1 MLHPIFRSV
10 VPSSLAAALLTV
22 ALAAGNVQAQ
32 GEGSAAAAAE
42 LGRLLDAAKLDSI
55 AAVDPDDP
63 SLWIAALYFK
73 DSQFLVVSAKYA
85 APVHLIAKMKVK
97 DYRDIYLA
105 LYSSPMAGTR
115 VFVMDSSAN
124 GLSAR
129 AANGDAPDSWDHDD
143 VTITFDGNWRRQ
155 KMSEDEY
162 RKAYAD
168 ADARYT
174 RMLRLLA
181 AEAKGPSGT

>member
-1 MLHPIFRSV
+1 MLHQLSRSIV
-10 VPSSLAAALLTV
+10 QFPLAAVLLTV
-22 ALAAGNVQAQ
+22 ALAAGDVQAQ
-32 GEGSAAAAAE
+32 SEGSAAAAAE

-63 SLWIAALYFK
+63 SQWIAALYFK
-73 DSQFLVVSAKYA
+73 DSQLLLVSAQYA
-85 APVHLIAKMKVK
+85 APVLLTSKMKVK
-97 DYRDIYLA
+97 DYHDIYLA
-105 LYSSPMAGTR
+105 LYSSPVAGTR
-115 VFVMDSSAN
+115 VFVMDSNAN

-129 AANGDAPDSWDHDD
+129 ASNGDAPDTWDHDD
-143 VTITFDGNWRRQ
+143 VTLTFDGNWRRQ

-181 AEAKGPSGT
+181 AEAKVPSGT